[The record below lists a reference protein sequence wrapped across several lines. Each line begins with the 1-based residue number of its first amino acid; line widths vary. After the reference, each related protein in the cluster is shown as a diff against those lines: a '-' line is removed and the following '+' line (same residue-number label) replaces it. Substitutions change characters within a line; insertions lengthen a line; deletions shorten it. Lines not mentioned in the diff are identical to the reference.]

1 MKASSKSYP
10 FPKRPSCSAD
20 TLQVLGKL
28 QKEDTRSEVCKLPG
42 GGGANSTQAISG
54 IMTSRRKKKGEMEGG
69 RERER

>member
-42 GGGANSTQAISG
+42 GGANSTQAISG